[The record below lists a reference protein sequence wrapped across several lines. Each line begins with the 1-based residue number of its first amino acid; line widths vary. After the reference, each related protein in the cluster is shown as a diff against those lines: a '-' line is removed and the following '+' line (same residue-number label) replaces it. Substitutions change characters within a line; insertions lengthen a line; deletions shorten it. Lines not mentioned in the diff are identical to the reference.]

1 MTVTAGIDGLSPQR
15 RRSQSRLPGH
25 GRDDTG
31 AITVLV
37 LLLTP
42 MLLALAG
49 LVWDGGLAITARQQA
64 ADLAEQAA
72 RAGADQL
79 DLDAARGAGNNLIDA
94 PQARISACQYL
105 QTADPAAGCAATAT
119 GQAVTVQITTRTST
133 ALLGL
138 IGIHTLTTHGHA
150 TARPLQGVLTGT
162 SP

>member
-1 MTVTAGIDGLSPQR
+1 MTPDRQPSRARASVLGDGSR
-15 RRSQSRLPGH
+15 RR
-25 GRDDTG
+25 DDG
-31 AITVLV
+31 AITILV

-49 LVWDGGLAITARQQA
+49 LVWDGGLAINARQQA

-79 DLDAARGAGNNLIDA
+79 DLDAARADGTNLIDT
-94 PQARISACQYL
+94 ARARTAACHYL
-105 QTADPAAGCAATAT
+105 LIAAPAARCAATAT
-119 GQAVTVQITTRTST
+119 AQQVTVRVTTTTTT

-138 IGIHTLTTHGHA
+138 IGLHSLTTHGQA
-150 TARPLQGVLTGT
+150 TARPVQGVLTGT

>member
-1 MTVTAGIDGLSPQR
+1 MTPNQQPRTSRRPVFGDGSR
-15 RRSQSRLPGH
+15 RR
-25 GRDDTG
+25 DDG
-31 AITVLV
+31 AITILV

-79 DLDAARGAGNNLIDA
+79 DLDTARSDGTNLIDT
-94 PQARISACQYL
+94 ARARTAACHYL
-105 QTADPAAGCAATAT
+105 LTAAPAAKCAATAT
-119 GQAVTVQITTRTST
+119 TRQVTVRVTTTTTT

-138 IGIHTLTTHGHA
+138 IGLHTLTTHGQA
-150 TARPLQGVLTGT
+150 TARPVQGVLTGT
-162 SP
+162 NP